1 MQASNPSGVQRMKA
15 CERGFGSASQR
26 GLHLHIRQESYCLG
40 ETKLYWRLWDFREVL
55 QEFKEASG
63 SPKTQPTFT
72 KCVLCGQFPVRLSQA
87 IVLWNPQ
94 NTSRLVIAINPQRLN
109 DSPKV
114 AEWVGG
120 LSLQGPNS
128 QFSSLYMHANPGL

>member
-15 CERGFGSASQR
+15 CKRGFGSASQR